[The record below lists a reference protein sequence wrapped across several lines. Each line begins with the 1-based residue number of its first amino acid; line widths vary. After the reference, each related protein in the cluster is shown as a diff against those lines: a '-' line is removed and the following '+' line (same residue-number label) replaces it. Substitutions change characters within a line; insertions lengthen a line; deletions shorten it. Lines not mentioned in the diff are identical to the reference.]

1 MILYVI
7 NIIKS
12 NLVNPIQNENEPNS
26 VSQNQ
31 NNSNLNINNNT
42 FQNNFSN
49 LNLNLIPSQD
59 IINDNEEEDSSM
71 NEINEDEELDNQFE
85 TKINEIYN
93 NISVIIENEKNKI
106 KTKRDIIQKARND
119 FNQFKKIELEKLEL
133 KKKELKNLFQL
144 KNNKKENDILDLNI
158 GGTHQI
164 TTSRNTLIKYKNS
177 ALATLFSGE
186 KELPKYNGKIFID
199 RDGESFIN
207 LINFL
212 RTGKFPVLKNDIEES
227 KFFTEL
233 EFWKI
238 PLSDGSKNKII

>member
-7 NIIKS
+7 NIIKF

-26 VSQNQ
+26 TSQNQ

-93 NISVIIENEKNKI
+93 NISVIIANKKNKI

-119 FNQFKKIELEKLEL
+119 FNQFKK
-133 KKKELKNLFQL
+133 
-144 KNNKKENDILDLNI
+144 LN
-158 GGTHQI
+158 
-164 TTSRNTLIKYKNS
+164 
-177 ALATLFSGE
+177 
-186 KELPKYNGKIFID
+186 
-199 RDGESFIN
+199 
-207 LINFL
+207 
-212 RTGKFPVLKNDIEES
+212 
-227 KFFTEL
+227 
-233 EFWKI
+233 
-238 PLSDGSKNKII
+238 

>member
-1 MILYVI
+1 MI
-7 NIIKS
+7 
-12 NLVNPIQNENEPNS
+12 LVNPIQNENEPNS
-26 VSQNQ
+26 
-31 NNSNLNINNNT
+31 
-42 FQNNFSN
+42 FSN
-49 LNLNLIPSQD
+49 LNMNLIPNQD
-59 IINDNEEEDSSM
+59 IINDNEEGDSSM
-71 NEINEDEELDNQFE
+71 NGVNEDEETDNQFE
-85 TKINEIYN
+85 TRINNIYN
-93 NISVIIENEKNKI
+93 SISEIIANEKNKI

>member
-59 IINDNEEEDSSM
+59 IVNDNEEEDSSM

-93 NISVIIENEKNKI
+93 NISVIIANEKNKI

-158 GGTHQI
+158 GEIH
-164 TTSRNTLIKYKNS
+164 
-177 ALATLFSGE
+177 
-186 KELPKYNGKIFID
+186 
-199 RDGESFIN
+199 
-207 LINFL
+207 
-212 RTGKFPVLKNDIEES
+212 
-227 KFFTEL
+227 
-233 EFWKI
+233 
-238 PLSDGSKNKII
+238 

>member
-7 NIIKS
+7 NIIKP

-59 IINDNEEEDSSM
+59 IVNDNEEEDSSM

-93 NISVIIENEKNKI
+93 NISVIIANEKNKI
-106 KTKRDIIQKARND
+106 KTKRDVIQKARND
-119 FNQFKKIELEKLEL
+119 FNQFKKI
-133 KKKELKNLFQL
+133 
-144 KNNKKENDILDLNI
+144 
-158 GGTHQI
+158 
-164 TTSRNTLIKYKNS
+164 
-177 ALATLFSGE
+177 
-186 KELPKYNGKIFID
+186 
-199 RDGESFIN
+199 
-207 LINFL
+207 
-212 RTGKFPVLKNDIEES
+212 
-227 KFFTEL
+227 
-233 EFWKI
+233 
-238 PLSDGSKNKII
+238 